1 MDVHAPSPCNRG
13 REDLINM
20 PREGASGLWRSE
32 DMIRLDVITQRE
44 VLYETVV
51 CIGLLGKAQFVDVNK
66 DVTAFSRHFTAEIRR
81 YDEMD
86 RKLSII
92 NGELEKEGE
101 LAEAFFPSLD
111 TRGDVRRL
119 LCSTMIEED
128 EERVDSL
135 VEEMK
140 KVNASLQGLRCEM
153 NFRLELSLL
162 HLRLQDLV
170 SSHFSQPS
178 VAFPQTPY
186 LLGMVDASR
195 TEAMYAM
202 TYRATKG
209 NVLIE
214 LDNKP
219 AMLLDP
225 LTGERCIAK
234 TSFAIF
240 APSPGLLRRVER
252 LILTLGATVH
262 SLGAV
267 SQARMEEQDREM
279 EELQKMYERV
289 HLQKLE
295 LIQKH
300 ARIYHDLLRI
310 VRMKKMV
317 FTTMNLCRVSGSTC
331 TASVWIPKKQENT
344 LRAAIREAVQTSA
357 GEVFSVVTLHSSQRN
372 PPTFFDTDKFTQCF
386 QSIVDSYGAARY
398 KEINP
403 GVFTIVTFPYLF
415 GIMYG
420 DIGHGMLLLLFAF
433 YLILKENSWNRRQL
447 NEIMVML
454 FGGRYLLLLMGVF
467 SIYIGALYNDF
478 FGLSVGM
485 FSSAYAWPPI
495 GEQNGTVHPLG
506 ENNRTGV
513 YPMGLDVAWAETEN
527 KLEFYNSVK
536 MKCAVIVGV
545 VQMLTGNVLSLF
557 NHIHNREI
565 HKAIFLF
572 IPEIV
577 FLLCTFGY
585 MSLLIVVKWCT
596 RWENTSEAPSIL
608 ETMTNFFLQPG
619 IVSQPLY
626 NGQKWV
632 QIILLLTAFAMV
644 PVMLLV
650 MPLIES
656 RKHREEYL
664 GYRLF
669 SDSIS
674 LPVMNGSDS
683 RTSQDLIATVSN
695 ARRNDFTV
703 AGLESALG
711 SHSGMGWENNH
722 TEDSPFG
729 HALYGTGVAPA
740 EYDDYERV
748 NRFDSSEVLIH
759 YVIHTIEYVLG
770 CVSNTASYLRLWA
783 LSLAHAQLSEVFFNF
798 AVVKVLGIDTTGVF
812 IAAGIAIWLAV
823 TLAVLVGMEALSAFL
838 HALRLHW
845 VEFNNK
851 FYVGDGV
858 AHEPF
863 DLLRHSKY

>member
-1 MDVHAPSPCNRG
+1 
-13 REDLINM
+13 M

-51 CIGLLGKAQFVDVNK
+51 CIGLLGKAKFVDVNN

-81 YDEMD
+81 YDEME

-92 NGELEKEGE
+92 NGELARERE
-101 LAEAFFPSLD
+101 LVEACSPSLD
-111 TRGDVRRL
+111 AHDDVKRV

-128 EERVDSL
+128 EEKVDSL
-135 VEEMK
+135 VEELK
-140 KVNASLQGLRCEM
+140 RVNASLQGLRSEM

-162 HLRLQDLV
+162 HTRLQDLV
-170 SSHFSQPS
+170 SSQFSQPS
-178 VAFPQTPY
+178 VAFLQTPH
-186 LLGMVDASR
+186 LLGMVDAAR
-195 TEAMYAM
+195 AEAMYAM
-202 TYRATKG
+202 AYRATKG

-225 LTGERCIAK
+225 ITGERCIAK
-234 TSFAIF
+234 TPFAIF
-240 APSPGLLRRVER
+240 APSPGLLKRVER
-252 LILTLGATVH
+252 LVLTLGATVH
-262 SLGAV
+262 SLRDV
-267 SQARMEEQDREM
+267 SQAKMEVQHREM
-279 EELQKMYERV
+279 EELQEMYDRMHV
-289 HLQKLE
+289 RKLE
-295 LIQKH
+295 LIQQH
-300 ARIYHDLLRI
+300 ARIYHELLRI
-310 VRMKKMV
+310 VRMKKKV
-317 FTTMNLCRVSGSTC
+317 FTTMNLCVVSGSTC
-331 TASVWIPKKQENT
+331 TASVWIPKKHEHT
-344 LRAAIREAVQTSA
+344 LRAAIREAVHASA

-372 PPTFFDTDKFTQCF
+372 PPTFFDTNKFTQCF

-420 DIGHGMLLLLFAF
+420 DIGHGVLLLLFAF
-433 YLILKENSWNRRQL
+433 YLILMENRWNRCQL
-447 NEIMVML
+447 NEILAML

-467 SIYIGALYNDF
+467 SIYMGALYNDF
-478 FGLSVGM
+478 FGFSVGL
-485 FSSAYAWPPI
+485 FPSAYAWPPI

-506 ENNRTGV
+506 ENNRTGI

-557 NHIHNREI
+557 NHIYNREL

-572 IPEIV
+572 IPEIL

-632 QIILLLTAFAMV
+632 QILLLLTAFAMV

-650 MPLIES
+650 MPLIEA

-669 SDSIS
+669 LDSVS
-674 LPVMNGSDS
+674 LPAMNGSDS
-683 RTSQDLIATVSN
+683 KTSEDSIVNVST
-695 ARRNDFTV
+695 ARRNDFPV
-703 AGLESALG
+703 ANLENNFG
-711 SHSGMGWENNH
+711 SHLGMGWENNH
-722 TEDSPFG
+722 TEDTPLGRAS
-729 HALYGTGVAPA
+729 YGTGAAPA
-740 EYDDYERV
+740 DYDGYEGG
-748 NRFDSSEVLIH
+748 NRLDSSEVFIH

-798 AVVKVLGIDTTGVF
+798 AVVKVLGMDTTGVF

-863 DLLRHSKY
+863 DLLDHLEY